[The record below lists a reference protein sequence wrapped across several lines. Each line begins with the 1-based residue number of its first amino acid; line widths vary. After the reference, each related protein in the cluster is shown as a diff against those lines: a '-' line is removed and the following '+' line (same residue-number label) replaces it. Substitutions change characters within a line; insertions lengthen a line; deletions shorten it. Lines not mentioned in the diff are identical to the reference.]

1 MVYALPCI
9 MKPGLA
15 VVISPLMML
24 MCDQVVR
31 LRGYGINTC
40 YYNTLLTDNERRN
53 ILHNLKQPNCQYQ
66 FVFVSPEAAITDSF
80 QSCLDTLK
88 LENRLNVCCR
98 LSGIVRLPL
107 TQAIF
112 PDNIHVNNDQQLESL
127 HDLMSQLEGKLQSLR
142 SVVKIAQVSKV

>member
-1 MVYALPCI
+1 MEVLHSVFGYAEFSPGQLDSITKSLSGQDVIAVIPTGGGKTVVYALPCI

-53 ILHNLKQPNCQYQ
+53 ILHNLKQPICQYQ

-80 QSCLDTLK
+80 QSCLNTLK
-88 LENRLNVCCR
+88 LENRLNMFV
-98 LSGIVRLPL
+98 VDY
-107 TQAIF
+107 Q
-112 PDNIHVNNDQQLESL
+112 ESFDCL
-127 HDLMSQLEGKLQSLR
+127 
-142 SVVKIAQVSKV
+142 